1 MQPHVHRELCD
12 TLQTIDTLYDDRAS
26 EALVLMPRGSF
37 KSSIGAIAY
46 SIWYLLNNPDARIL
60 IASATTD
67 LARNTMTAIRSILE
81 NNKFFREL
89 FGDKIARDGRGK
101 PVKLTL
107 EDILLEGRSE
117 HGKQLREFSISC
129 GAVGKIKNGAHYDL
143 VILDDVVNHEN
154 CSTLEQAAKVKRYYG
169 QTHSQLEPHGA
180 MVIIGTRYKY
190 DDLYGYLL
198 GNNESGKV
206 IPDRCIVE
214 KAIRDDGTLF
224 FPERLNR
231 KFLDEKRLKQGSYMF
246 SCQYQNE
253 PTDEESQVFF
263 KEDFRYADEVPEAV
277 VRFLLI
283 DPSMGGV
290 SGDYTACVGI
300 AIDYTGN
307 IFVETSQQRKV
318 RPSELIDWVYDLHR
332 HYDYDRICIEQV
344 GMSTL
349 VDMIQQGY
357 KTGRPF
363 IPVVPVKASTKQS
376 KEMRIRQLEPYF
388 KQHKIHFYGSHPQ
401 LEDQLLRFPGLVHDD
416 LVDALSMMIRSTYEP
431 VKDEP
436 KKKKRR
442 RFDVASKEIGSGK
455 KSSHFLQ
462 WRY

>member
-12 TLQTIDTLYDDRAS
+12 TLQTIDTVHSDRAS

-37 KSSIGAIAY
+37 KSSVGGIAY
-46 SIWYLLNNPDARIL
+46 AIWYLLNNPDARIL

-67 LARNTMTAIRSILE
+67 LARNTMTAIRSVLE
-81 NNKFFREL
+81 NNSYFREL
-89 FGDKIARDGRGK
+89 FGDKIARDSRGK

-107 EDILLEGRSE
+107 EDILFEGRTE
-117 HGKQLREFSISC
+117 AGKQLREFSISC

-154 CSTLEQAAKVKRYYG
+154 CNTVEQAAKVKRYYG
-169 QTHSQLEPHGA
+169 QTHSQLEPTGA

-198 GNNESGKV
+198 GNNESGEV
-206 IPDRCIVE
+206 IPDRVILE
-214 KAIRDDGTLF
+214 RAIRDDGSLF
-224 FPERLNR
+224 FPERLNK

-253 PTDEESQVFF
+253 PTNEEDQIFF
-263 KEDFRYADEVPEAV
+263 KEDFRYAQDVPEGV

-290 SGDYTACVGI
+290 SGDYTGLIGI
-300 AIDYTGN
+300 AVGYDGKVY
-307 IFVETSQQRKV
+307 VETAQQRKV
-318 RPSELIDWVYDLHR
+318 RPSELIEWVYDLNR
-332 HYDYDRICIEQV
+332 TYEYDRICIEQV

-349 VDMIQQGY
+349 TDMVQEGY
-357 KTGRPF
+357 KHGKPY
-363 IPVVPVKASTKQS
+363 IPVIPVKASTTRS
-376 KEMRIRQLEPYF
+376 KETRIRRLEPYF
-388 KQHKIHFYGSHPQ
+388 KQHRIWFYGHHKD

-416 LVDALSMMIRSTYEP
+416 LVDALSMMIDQIYSP
-431 VKDEP
+431 VKSEP

-442 RFDVASKEIGSGK
+442 RFDIASKEVPRKLK
-455 KSSHFLQ
+455 KSHFLT

>member
-1 MQPHVHRELCD
+1 MKSRSRELLALERARALSDFYWFSKFVIGWSDMQPHVHRDLCD
-12 TLQTIDTLYDDRAS
+12 TLQTIDTLHEDRAA

-37 KSSIGAIAY
+37 KSSIGAISY

-89 FGDKIARDGRGK
+89 FGDKIARDARGK

-107 EDILLEGRSE
+107 EDILFEGRSE
-117 HGKQLREFSISC
+117 RGMQLREFSISC

-154 CSTLEQAAKVKRYYG
+154 CATLEQAAKVKRYYG

-198 GNNESGKV
+198 GNNEANQI

-214 KAIRDDGTLF
+214 K
-224 FPERLNR
+224 
-231 KFLDEKRLKQGSYMF
+231 
-246 SCQYQNE
+246 
-253 PTDEESQVFF
+253 TDEESQVFF
-263 KEDFRYADEVPEAV
+263 KEDFRYAKDVPEGC

-290 SGDYTACVGI
+290 SGDYTAMVGI
-300 AIDYTGN
+300 AVDYEGN
-307 IFVETSQQRKV
+307 IFIEMSQQRKV
-318 RPSELIDWVYDLHR
+318 RPSELIDWVYDMHR
-332 HYDYDRICIEQV
+332 RYDYDRINIEQV

-349 VDMIQQGY
+349 VDMIQEGY
-357 KTGRPF
+357 KHGRPF
-363 IPVVPVKASTKQS
+363 IPVVPIKASTQQS
-376 KEMRIRQLEPYF
+376 KETRIRQLEPYF
-388 KQHKIHFYGSHPQ
+388 KQHKIHFYGAHPQ

-431 VKDEP
+431 TKNEP

-442 RFDVASKEIGSGK
+442 RFDVASKEIGREK
-455 KSSHFLQ
+455 KKSHFLK